1 MAVLKVIAI
10 TQQKKFTYGFL
21 LRTKF
26 LNPKLSSIPSCDI
39 MSPSVLSCTSIEKC

>member
-10 TQQKKFTYGFL
+10 TQQLKKLTYGFL

-26 LNPKLSSIPSCDI
+26 LNPKLPSIPSCDHQ
-39 MSPSVLSCTSIEKC
+39 VTFCTFLYQH